1 MVHLSGVF
9 FYVDIRLS
17 TILVYPTS
25 LRTWQVRDRVVAI
38 RIGREQCQQKT
49 IKEEDKITTKLA
61 SLQED
66 MADQPISLIAK
77 NLSGVGKPSE
87 EVDRALDEHESA
99 MANMIQEVDKL
110 RLNTLKEFINILTPE
125 QAVDFLASSK
135 KLHLCVHEWGERRD
149 RKSGRT

>member
-1 MVHLSGVF
+1 MYHEDPSSF
-9 FYVDIRLS
+9 FAPS
-17 TILVYPTS
+17 WCTS
-25 LRTWQVRDRVVAI
+25 LDYSSMWISGCRPSSFIQLLYALGSKLSSNKLTMVNNLHLD
-38 RIGREQCQQKT
+38 T
-49 IKEEDKITTKLA
+49 IKKEDKITTKLA

-77 NLSGVGKPSE
+77 NLSEVGKPSE

-110 RLNTLKEFINILTPE
+110 RVNTLKEFINILTPK

-135 KLHLCVHEWGERRD
+135 KC
-149 RKSGRT
+149 